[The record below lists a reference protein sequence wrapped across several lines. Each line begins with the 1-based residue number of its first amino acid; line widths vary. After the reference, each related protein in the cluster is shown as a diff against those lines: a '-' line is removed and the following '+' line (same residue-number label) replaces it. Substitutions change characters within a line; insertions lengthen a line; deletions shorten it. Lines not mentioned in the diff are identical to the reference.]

1 MLGPLVLRVISVDNN
16 DAALCSLRGGLPV
29 WTAAVRVGGA
39 GAAGGGGGGA
49 RGGGALVRAAAVRRV
64 GTATPAQPR
73 PRGGRHAVRAAPVL
87 GNRAVATLHTAEVIE
102 TTICIIRD
110 LVEGPGGGGEVVRAA
125 PVLRGGAAAVSGAG
139 AVLGPRAVRA
149 APVLG
154 VAAAADLGRLAGAGT
169 GGGLVKVKGILLL
182 QVCGTLLLLLL
193 LQNTFLANIGYDQT
207 VLHDHHLTPITFNTT
222 AAISL
227 CPMKDKYNCKD
238 NSLCLPH
245 YLNIYM
251 KELPSLNAKF
261 LF

>member
-1 MLGPLVLRVISVDNN
+1 MMPLS
-16 DAALCSLRGGLPV
+16 AHC
-29 WTAAVRVGGA
+29 AAVSPSGQQPCGWVAQGQLAGA
-39 GAAGGGGGGA
+39 GPGAG
-49 RGGGALVRAAAVRRV
+49 VRWSGQQPCAEW
-64 GTATPAQPR
+64 AQPH
-73 PRGGRHAVRAAPVL
+73 PPSPAPVA
-87 GNRAVATLHTAEVIE
+87 GVTPSGQHPCSETEQSQPCTHTAEVIE

-169 GGGLVKVKGILLL
+169 GGGLVKVKGIILL
-182 QVCGTLLLLLL
+182 QVCGTLLLLL

-227 CPMKDKYNCKD
+227 CPVKDKYNCKD

>member
-49 RGGGALVRAAAVRRV
+49 RGGGALVRATAVRRV

-87 GNRAVATLHTAEVIE
+87 GDRAVATLHTAEVIE

-125 PVLRGGAAAVSGAG
+125 AVLRGGAAAVSGAG

-169 GGGLVKVKGILLL
+169 GGGLVKVKGIILL

-193 LQNTFLANIGYDQT
+193 LNTFLANIGYDQT

-227 CPMKDKYNCKD
+227 CPMKDKYNCND